1 MSLVRF
7 GVRKPV
13 PINLLTVGIIIAGI
27 ASGLTL
33 RREFFPSA
41 DPDMATVT
49 LPYPGATP
57 EEIEETLAIKVE
69 DKLAELDEID
79 DINTI
84 VSEGG
89 GGITLEFYE
98 GVNPDKALDEI
109 ERAVDSLLDLP
120 EDSETIQVQL
130 LEPRLPVIRAVVFG
144 DLDEPVLKEA
154 IRSVKEDLRTLPGM
168 GEVLVEGVRDYEI
181 RVDVRQEAL
190 LKLGLSLPDV
200 ARTIQAWMREVPG
213 GTVKSDTGNVRVRT
227 MGVAERADAIRQ
239 IVVKAEEQG
248 GLVRVG
254 DIAEVSDSFVDEQVL
269 NRYNGKPAAGLV
281 VFSVGDQDIVKI
293 AEMVRAYVQGRR
305 GEAFDPRG
313 FDRVVALMPE
323 DQRSAMMSD
332 RMRAWDLGVNAPHAL
347 PVGASI
353 ATDSD
358 LARFVEGR
366 LELLTR
372 NALYGA
378 CLVFL
383 TLLVFLNWR
392 VALWVGVGLVIAL
405 MGTIVLMAAVDIT
418 LNLLTMFG
426 LIVVLGLLV
435 DDAIVVAE
443 NIQARHDRGEPA
455 LAAAVDGAHEVL
467 WPVVAT
473 VMTSIVAFL
482 PLTFIRGRIGDLLGA
497 LPMVV
502 ACALLMSLFE
512 SLLILPSHM
521 GHTLAKRDRSKP
533 GRFVNWVRRGE
544 KWRDHIVHDRLVPG
558 YGWLLTRLLKTRYL
572 TVAVALAVLI
582 ASLGVVAGGRLQFTF
597 LPSNDAETI
606 VVNVR
611 LPIGSPIERTNEAVA
626 TIERAAED
634 QPEVRSIAAIVGQ
647 VSNLDTGQV
656 ESFSPHIAQMFIEL
670 VFVEQRDRQS
680 SEVIDSIRNALR
692 GKIDQVERISYTEI
706 SGGPGGSDITIKIAG
721 NDSDLIERAANDI
734 KRCLAQFDGVNDI
747 ADNSDLGQLE
757 LRLLLKP
764 GAAALGFTVADVAE
778 QVRGFLFGID
788 AHVFAANEEDIDV
801 RVRLDEATR
810 RSLYAVQNAWVVN
823 PMGEAIPL
831 VEIAD
836 IEESETYATI
846 RRIDRQRAVTVTA
859 DVSPGISPESITAKL
874 QQTGAGGE
882 PSIIDAVR
890 ADYPGLDIWFS
901 GRQEQMGDAFG
912 SLPYGF
918 AAAVVMI
925 YVILA
930 WLFSSYFQPIVVLL
944 AVPFSLVGVIW
955 GHIGFGYDL
964 TFLSLIGFVAL
975 SGIVVND
982 SLILVE
988 FFNARIREGE
998 PVAAALVAAGR
1009 ARLRAILLT
1018 TITTVLGLMPLIL
1031 EQSFQAQFLIPMAIA
1046 IAMGLLS
1053 ATVLILIVLPC
1064 LILVL
1069 DDLKR
1074 LFRFLW
1080 FGHADRPAPA
1090 DQPA

>member
-27 ASGLTL
+27 AAGLTL
-33 RREFFPSA
+33 RREFFPSTDSDTA
-41 DPDMATVT
+41 SVS

-79 DINTI
+79 EITTT

-89 GGITLEFYE
+89 GGIRVKFFENADPFE
-98 GVNPDKALDEI
+98 ARDEV
-109 ERAVDSLLDLP
+109 ERAVESLLDLP
-120 EDSETIQVQL
+120 DDAETIQVQL
-130 LEPRLPVIRAVVFG
+130 LKARLPVIRTVVFG
-144 DLDEPVLKEA
+144 DVDEPVLKEA
-154 IRSVKEDLRTLPGM
+154 IRSVKDDLRTLPGM

-200 ARTIQAWMREVPG
+200 AQTINAWMREVPG

-227 MGVAERADAIRQ
+227 MGVAERADAIRR

-254 DIAEVSDSFVDEQVL
+254 DIARVTDSFVDEQVL
-269 NRYNGKPAAGLV
+269 NRYNGKRAAGLV
-281 VFSVGDQDIVKI
+281 VFAVGDQDIVKI
-293 AEMVRAYVQGRR
+293 AEMVRAYVLGRQ
-305 GEAFDPRG
+305 GEAFEPQG
-313 FDRVVALMPE
+313 FDRVVVLMPS
-323 DQRSAMMSD
+323 DQQADMMSD
-332 RMRAWDLGVNAPHAL
+332 RMKAWELGANAPHAL

-383 TLLVFLNWR
+383 TLLLFLNWR

-405 MGTIVLMAAVDIT
+405 MGTIVLMSAVDIT

-455 LAAAVDGAHEVL
+455 LVAAIDGTHEVL

-482 PLTFIRGRIGDLLGA
+482 PLMFIRGRIGDLLGA

-502 ACALLMSLFE
+502 ACALLMSLIE

-533 GRFVNWVRRGE
+533 GRFVDWIRRGE
-544 KWRDHIVHDRLVPG
+544 RWRDRMVHDRLVPG

-572 TVAVALAVLI
+572 TIAIALSILI
-582 ASLGVVAGGRLQFTF
+582 ASLGMVAGGRLQFTF

-606 VVNVR
+606 VVDLR
-611 LPIGSPIERTNEAVA
+611 LPIGSPIERTDEAIVI
-626 TIERAAED
+626 IEQAAFN
-634 QPEVRSIAAIVGQ
+634 QPEVRSVAAIIGQ
-647 VSNLDTGQV
+647 SSDLDTGRV
-656 ESFSPHIAQMFIEL
+656 DASSSHIAQMFIEL

-680 SEVIDSIRNALR
+680 AEVIDSIRESLD
-692 GKIDQVERISYTEI
+692 GEIDQVERISFSEI
-706 SGGPGGSDITIKIAG
+706 SGGPSGADITIKVAG
-721 NDSDLIERAANDI
+721 NDPERIEQAANDI

-764 GAAALGFTVADVAE
+764 GAAALGFTVADVAQ
-778 QVRGFLFGID
+778 QVRGFLYGID

-810 RSLYAVQNAWVVN
+810 RNLYAVQNAWVVS
-823 PMGEAIPL
+823 PRGEAIPL

-846 RRIDRQRAVTVTA
+846 RRIDRQRAVTITA
-859 DVSPGISPESITAKL
+859 DVSEGISPESITGKL
-874 QQTGAGGE
+874 QKTSDNGG
-882 PSIIDAVR
+882 PSIIDAIR

-901 GRQEQMGDAFG
+901 GRQKQMGDAFG

-944 AVPFSLVGVIW
+944 AVPFSLIGVIW
-955 GHIGFGYDL
+955 GHLGFGYDL

-988 FFNARIREGE
+988 FFNARIRDGE

-1031 EQSFQAQFLIPMAIA
+1031 EQSFQAQFLIPMAIS

-1053 ATVLILIVLPC
+1053 ATGLILIVLPC

-1074 LFRFLW
+1074 ILHFMW
-1080 FGHADRPAPA
+1080 FGRPQPTPLADPSA
-1090 DQPA
+1090 